1 MGNTKSKTNILFCQ
15 IIRFLNT
22 VVSLL
27 ILLGMFA
34 LVAYLG
40 YKVYEIGLAA
50 LQLDFGRTL
59 HDTAILIVLVKA
71 YRILLYYYR
80 EHHISITYIVEIS
93 IIAPAIELLFA
104 PTNHSL
110 SVNILLASFG
120 IANLILYLLF
130 FSKMSAA
137 DDEDSRRSQL
147 MDNSLILSE

>member
-1 MGNTKSKTNILFCQ
+1 MGNGKHKQPVFLCQ
-15 IIRFLNT
+15 IIRLLNSL
-22 VVSLL
+22 VSLL

-34 LVAYLG
+34 LVVYLG

-50 LQLDFGRTL
+50 VQLNFSKTL
-59 HDTAILIVLVKA
+59 HDLAVLVVLVKA
-71 YRILLYYYR
+71 YRILLYYYQ

-104 PTNHSL
+104 PTNHTL
-110 SVNILLASFG
+110 GVNILLATFG

-147 MDNSLILSE
+147 MEDGLIISA